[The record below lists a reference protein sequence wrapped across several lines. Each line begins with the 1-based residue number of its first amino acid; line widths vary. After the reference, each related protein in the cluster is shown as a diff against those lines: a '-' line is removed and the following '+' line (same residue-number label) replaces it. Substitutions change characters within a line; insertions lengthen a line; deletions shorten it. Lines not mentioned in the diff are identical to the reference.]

1 MTVVQAQVQ
10 FDQSYYYDD
19 LSILTINDVNGIDF
33 HPFTGD
39 LRQGIFKGTTWIKVA
54 ITKSKDFDQISLENN
69 VFPLIVGVGNFNLDH
84 IEIYESVKGSWVKQ
98 IADRIHLQSPRVCYD
113 DLHCFNLKTRLID
126 PEIQN
131 VYVKINT
138 QSFRTI
144 HIEVRPQ
151 NLLASSS
158 IARVYQI
165 ASTVSFG
172 FCLFLLSL
180 IFFLIERSRILLVY
194 ALFELSIV
202 AYLYVSSGI
211 NYNIFDFNLHL
222 FAYSLSLFLFNIR
235 LLLFICIC
243 YLAIVDYFPSKI
255 YISLCKTNFLGV
267 CVCLLLALAGLRS
280 LSLELNL
287 FLQAFVVLL
296 NIYGVLSCRSIKTN
310 IKIILLLGYF
320 VYLFLYVVGLI
331 HSIQLFDFDLS
342 QFFGFQNFY
351 DFRLNG
357 MPIGVV
363 VFSIVAIQIL
373 SNKKDFYQSA
383 SDSKI
388 NETKVFYLNEKLI
401 EREEMVE
408 ILSHEIKNP
417 LSTIRFASNS
427 IEKNTLVGSDFHA
440 RASII
445 NRSISRIDE
454 LINQV
459 YLSNQLEKNVFQKSI
474 EKLNLFDLVTEVIGE
489 FNSIHRFNLD
499 IPATLSINS
508 NESLLFTIFT
518 NLIGNS
524 IKYAKPESIIDLTIF
539 FKPQLDN
546 DTSSLSRVGE
556 QSEQKI
562 VFLIS
567 NHVLAVN
574 TPDPTK
580 MFNRYYRHENF
591 LTKPG
596 MGIGLNIVKSAI
608 DLLHGNISCS
618 VSNSIVSFN
627 LEIPV
632 S

>member
-1 MTVVQAQVQ
+1 
-10 FDQSYYYDD
+10 
-19 LSILTINDVNGIDF
+19 
-33 HPFTGD
+33 
-39 LRQGIFKGTTWIKVA
+39 
-54 ITKSKDFDQISLENN
+54 
-69 VFPLIVGVGNFNLDH
+69 
-84 IEIYESVKGSWVKQ
+84 
-98 IADRIHLQSPRVCYD
+98 
-113 DLHCFNLKTRLID
+113 
-126 PEIQN
+126 
-131 VYVKINT
+131 
-138 QSFRTI
+138 
-144 HIEVRPQ
+144 
-151 NLLASSS
+151 
-158 IARVYQI
+158 
-165 ASTVSFG
+165 
-172 FCLFLLSL
+172 
-180 IFFLIERSRILLVY
+180 
-194 ALFELSIV
+194 
-202 AYLYVSSGI
+202 
-211 NYNIFDFNLHL
+211 
-222 FAYSLSLFLFNIR
+222 
-235 LLLFICIC
+235 
-243 YLAIVDYFPSKI
+243 
-255 YISLCKTNFLGV
+255 
-267 CVCLLLALAGLRS
+267 
-280 LSLELNL
+280 
-287 FLQAFVVLL
+287 
-296 NIYGVLSCRSIKTN
+296 
-310 IKIILLLGYF
+310 
-320 VYLFLYVVGLI
+320 
-331 HSIQLFDFDLS
+331 
-342 QFFGFQNFY
+342 
-351 DFRLNG
+351 
-357 MPIGVV
+357 
-363 VFSIVAIQIL
+363 
-373 SNKKDFYQSA
+373 
-383 SDSKI
+383 
-388 NETKVFYLNEKLI
+388 
-401 EREEMVE
+401 MVE